1 MYPFP
6 GGYTPIPASQ
16 QNTKDSA
23 KTPVKADLFVGSIRR
38 SPCRAN
44 LLEASAIAHQR
55 TAVPHANEVSV
66 AKFVQIAPETNL
78 GLDRFG
84 FGYIVH
90 IIESNDIVQETNVFQ
105 ALQWTFNRSLEKKD
119 VCVASRCY
127 ENPLILHLPGLPMA
141 LPFINGPFFAAGR
154 RNWRFHKGCQHQ
166 PLGRSQ

>member
-6 GGYTPIPASQ
+6 GGYTPQPAASQ
-16 QNTKDSA
+16 HPN
-23 KTPVKADLFVGSIRR
+23 KTRRIQPKPLSRQIFVGGIRR

-55 TAVPHANEVSV
+55 TAVPRANEVSV
-66 AKFVQIAPETNL
+66 AKFVQTAPETNL

-90 IIESNDIVQETNVFQ
+90 IIESNEALQ
-105 ALQWTFNRSLEKKD
+105 LQWTFKRSLEKKD

-141 LPFINGPFFAAGR
+141 LPCMTRPVLRCWPKELTFP
-154 RNWRFHKGCQHQ
+154 
-166 PLGRSQ
+166 